1 MADLSQLLAALSA
14 GNATIQKQDMYSP
27 FSNVANQIG
36 GLAVQTATPDNWKQA
51 AMASAIS
58 GLVGG
63 ITGGLG
69 ANYQAEQQNLYSQAL
84 MNQLSGIQAQPEG
97 ISSALFADAQT
108 AANNYKLIEQMQNKA
123 ATTNLMNQIAAQGV
137 LSDPRIAQE
146 VTRKVLGVEG
156 NPVRAIATP
165 ADAATGETGAI
176 ATNTAALP
184 DAQNPIYEMMDKTG
198 RTYQDAA
205 AEVLRQEE
213 KQEKRMGELET
224 QYKDIGEVAQ
234 KGAKL
239 LDLATGLESAIERG
253 GDTGFMGETSHATK
267 KALASMGVSDS
278 LSKTVQAEEELGSY
292 AAQIIDLAK
301 KIGTG
306 SMSDPEMY
314 QYLRSGPTLDKTKDT
329 NKSLTDRYRYAG
341 TIDLLYSDFMTKQ
354 MKAGTARPEAEA
366 AWSKVR
372 ATNPYLVRDEKTS
385 ELKPNPFWANASGEV
400 LGRPMTAPIAT
411 PAAAANT
418 MVKTT
423 KTGERVLVKDLGGG
437 KFEIVGK
444 AQ

>member
-27 FSNVANQIG
+27 FSDIANQIG
-36 GLAVQTATPDNWKQA
+36 GLAVKTATPDNWKQA

-146 VTRKVLGVEG
+146 VTRKVLGIEG
-156 NPVRAIATP
+156 NPLRAIATP
-165 ADAATGETGAI
+165 ADAATAETGETAN
-176 ATNTAALP
+176 NTAALP
-184 DAQNPIYEMMDKTG
+184 DAQNPIYEMMDKYG
-198 RTYQDAA
+198 MTYDDAK
-205 AEVLRQEE
+205 AEAIRQEE
-213 KQEKRMGELET
+213 KKEKRTGELET
-224 QYKDIGEVAQ
+224 QYKDIGEASKRGTQ
-234 KGAKL
+234 L
-239 LDLATGLESAIERG
+239 LDMASGLESALER
-253 GDTGFMGETSHATK
+253 TGYTGLGGETVQTVNRLLS
-267 KALASMGVSDS
+267 GVSDS
-278 LSKTVQAEEELGSY
+278 NAKAAQAGEEIDSY
-292 AAQIIDLAK
+292 AADVVRLARPS
-301 KIGTG
+301 GVG
-306 SMSDPEMY
+306 AMSDPEMRV
-314 QYLRSGPTLDKTKDT
+314 YLKTGVGLDKSPET
-329 NKSLTDRYRYAG
+329 NKSIIEKLKYAG
-341 TIDLLYSDFMTKQ
+341 TIDSVYGVFMNEN
-354 MKAGTARPEAEA
+354 MKSGISRPEAEA
-366 AWSKVR
+366 KWAKVR
-372 ATNPYLVRDEKTS
+372 ATNPYLTKAETG
-385 ELKPNPFWANASGEV
+385 EFKPNPFWQKASSEI

-423 KTGERVLVKDLGGG
+423 KTGERVVVKDLGGG